1 MAALFTPRGQAK
13 AAVEAEL
20 ATLQSAHRELDQE
33 LTTLQG
39 ATTKLLEVKAALETD
54 CSSMAKAPGLPAC
67 LSLSR
72 FVCPLSLRL
81 HTPVNVL
88 FTCCSRAHFG
98 IPPPLHPPIPAQ
110 TNPPTQPTHPTPP
123 HPPIPAQPSPVHPPQ
138 PFPSHPNRKKGKRK
152 KRKKGKRK
160 KRKKGKRK
168 KEKGEEKKFLRR
180 GFLFRSTFI
189 KTRKPLK
196 RFRVYPIFRACGAPP

>member
-1 MAALFTPRGQAK
+1 MRRG
-13 AAVEAEL
+13 E
-20 ATLQSAHRELDQE
+20 ATLAARLLRQHLRLRAPGGELLDIFRR
-33 LTTLQG
+33 
-39 ATTKLLEVKAALETD
+39 
-54 CSSMAKAPGLPAC
+54 MAKAPGLPAC

-110 TNPPTQPTHPTPP
+110 TNPPTQPTHPKPP

-160 KRKKGKRK
+160 KGKRK
-168 KEKGEEKKFLRR
+168 KEKGEEKK
-180 GFLFRSTFI
+180 GFC
-189 KTRKPLK
+189 
-196 RFRVYPIFRACGAPP
+196 AGASYFAPHL

>member
-1 MAALFTPRGQAK
+1 MRYIFLP
-13 AAVEAEL
+13 L
-20 ATLQSAHRELDQE
+20 
-33 LTTLQG
+33 
-39 ATTKLLEVKAALETD
+39 
-54 CSSMAKAPGLPAC
+54 AKAPGLPAC

-98 IPPPLHPPIPAQ
+98 IPAQ

-138 PFPSHPNRKKGKRK
+138 PFPSHP
-152 KRKKGKRK
+152 
-160 KRKKGKRK
+160 KRK
-168 KEKGEEKKFLRR
+168 KEKEEKEEKREKEKGKKKKGRRKKFLRR
-180 GFLFRSTFI
+180 GFLFRSPFI
-189 KTRKPLK
+189 KAREPLK
-196 RFRVYPIFRACGAPP
+196 AFEPSFPCLPVLLS